1 MLTKIVNGIEVVMDA
16 GEEKAIRA
24 EWAANDAAATV
35 KVEQSPAEKIRAFLG
50 SNPDVLAAV
59 TKQK

>member
-1 MLTKIVNGIEVVMDA
+1 MLKKILNGKEVVMDT
-16 GEEKAIRA
+16 EEENAIRA
-24 EWAANDAAATV
+24 EWAANDAASKLTV
-35 KVEQSPAEKIRAFLG
+35 EKTPVEKIKAFLG

>member
-1 MLTKIVNGIEVVMDA
+1 MLTKIVNGVEVVMDTE
-16 GEEKAIRA
+16 EEKAIRA
-24 EWAANDAAATV
+24 EWAANDAASKL
-35 KVEQSPAEKIRAFLG
+35 KVELTPTDKIKAFLG